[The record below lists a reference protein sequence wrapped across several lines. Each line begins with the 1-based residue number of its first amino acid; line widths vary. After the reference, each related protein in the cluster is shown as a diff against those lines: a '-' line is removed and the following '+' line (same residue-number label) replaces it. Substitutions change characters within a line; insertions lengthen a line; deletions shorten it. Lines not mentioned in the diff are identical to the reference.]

1 MDEQDKPIY
10 FGLPMNIDKA
20 VQRYNSTK
28 IIESLKVMMSV
39 RGEEL
44 KFDREKWGLLLRPI
58 ILLWKALYENKLK
71 TLTATT

>member
-1 MDEQDKPIY
+1 MPSY

-28 IIESLKVMMSV
+28 IIESLKILMSV

-44 KFDREKWGLLLRPI
+44 KFDREKWGLLLKPI
-58 ILLWKALYENKLK
+58 ILLWKALYDNKLK
-71 TLTATT
+71 GLTAG